1 MTKNYLK
8 KILLLS
14 LLSAPFV
21 MYGQGF
27 QVNLQG
33 QKQIGLA
40 GAGSAL
46 ALDEASVFYNPG
58 AVSFLEHNSISGGVS
73 PLFFKSAFK
82 LAGSDNTEHVK
93 NKIATPLEFY
103 AVWGP
108 KSNKWKLGL
117 GVYTPFGGA
126 VNWDENWS
134 GKYALT
140 SLDLKAIYVQP
151 TISVKLTDA
160 IGLGAGFVY
169 NHGEVNLQRALPV
182 NFPDGT
188 TGNAQLK
195 GTGKGYGW
203 NAGIYIKTLS
213 KLSFAIVYKS
223 KVVTKLDGG
232 DANFTVPKSLESSFP
247 QGNHFNAE
255 LPLPAT
261 LTLGVGIPV
270 SASTTLAFDAN
281 WVEWSIY
288 KDLSFDYTVNTPILA
303 DTHSP
308 RNYKDGANFKLGV
321 QHKAT
326 DNLTLRAGIGYAT
339 TAVKDGYVTPEAP
352 DANRYLLSAGVGYT
366 FGKRFEMNASFLF
379 EDVESRTQKNIE
391 TGLNG
396 TFKTFVYAPGLSLTY
411 KW

>member
-8 KILLLS
+8 GIV
-14 LLSAPFV
+14 LSALFSIPLA

-33 QKQIGLA
+33 QKQIGMG

-46 ALDEASVFYNPG
+46 ALDEASIFYNPG
-58 AVSFLEHNSISGGVS
+58 AVAFLEHNSVSAGVS
-73 PLFFKSAFK
+73 PLLFKSAFK
-82 LAGSDNTEHVK
+82 LAGSSNTEFVK
-93 NKIATPLEFY
+93 DKVAPPFEFY
-103 AVWGP
+103 ATWGP
-108 KSNKWKLGL
+108 KSNRWKLGL

-126 VNWDENWS
+126 VDWGNEWS
-134 GKYALT
+134 GRYALT
-140 SLDLKAIYVQP
+140 SLDLKAIYIQP
-151 TISVKLTDA
+151 TISIKLSDA
-160 IGLGAGFVY
+160 IGIGGGFVY
-169 NHGEVNLQRALPV
+169 NHGIVDLQRALPV

-188 TGNAQLK
+188 PGHAQLK
-195 GTGKGYGW
+195 GSGKGYGW

-213 KLSFAIVYKS
+213 KLSFALTYKS
-223 KVVTKLDGG
+223 KVVTKLEGG
-232 DANFTVPKSLESSFP
+232 DAIFTVPKSLETSFP
-247 QGNHFNAE
+247 QGNYFNAE

-261 LTLGVGIPV
+261 LTLGVGIPL
-270 SASTTLAFDAN
+270 SPKTTLAFDASLVQ
-281 WVEWSIY
+281 WHIY
-288 KDLSFDYTVNTPILA
+288 KDLSFDYSINTPVLA

-308 RNYKDGANFKLGV
+308 RNYRDGANFKIGV

-326 DNLTLRAGIGYAT
+326 DNLSLRLGAGYA
-339 TAVKDGYVTPEAP
+339 VSPVQDGYVTPEAP
-352 DANRYLLSAGVGYT
+352 DANRYLLTAGLGYT
-366 FGKRFEMNASFLF
+366 FGKHFEMNASFLF